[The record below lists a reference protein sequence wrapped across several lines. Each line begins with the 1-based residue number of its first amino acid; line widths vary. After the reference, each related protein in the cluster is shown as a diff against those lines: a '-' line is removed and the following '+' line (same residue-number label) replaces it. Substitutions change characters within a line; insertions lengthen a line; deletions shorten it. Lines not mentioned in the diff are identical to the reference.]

1 MSKMEV
7 LKTKDSVTD
16 ILSQLETMGKDAI
29 IIITDADNI
38 INDDY
43 ITRISEA
50 SGLKTEAR
58 ITSEL
63 KKLGFKTSLLGF
75 NYIRYGVQLLLKD
88 RKLVDEATAKFY
100 PLISEE
106 FGVTPMSAERAM
118 RNSIEKAWEIGN
130 MDEMER
136 LFGYSVNITE
146 GKPTVLEFLC
156 VLQDSLRLGLF

>member
-1 MSKMEV
+1 MEI

-16 ILSQLETMGKDAI
+16 VLSHLETIGKDTI
-29 IIITDADNI
+29 VIITDADDI

-43 ITRISEA
+43 IVRISEA

-58 ITSEL
+58 VTAEL

-88 RKLVDEATAKFY
+88 RKLVDAATAKFY
-100 PLISEE
+100 PKIAER

-118 RNSIEKAWEIGN
+118 RNSIEKAWECGN
-130 MDEMER
+130 MNEIER
-136 LFGYSVNITE
+136 LFGYSVNVTE
-146 GKPTVLEFLC
+146 GKPTVLEFVS